1 MTRSILGHGFQY
13 SGEIVRLDGSREAF
27 TDHNLLPQVA
37 VDHIAGLIR
46 GSASPIATW
55 YVGLFEANYVPVA
68 GVTAA
73 DLPAIESSAYS
84 EATRPA
90 WTNVYD
96 GSAVIDSL
104 ASKATFTFN
113 ASKRIYG
120 AFLVSTSTKGGST
133 GTLLSIARF
142 ASPKDIDAGEV
153 FTVAAGLTLIPT
165 SL

>member
-1 MTRSILGHGFQY
+1 MTSILGHGFQY
-13 SGEIVRLDGSREAF
+13 TGEILRLDGSRESF

-46 GSASPIATW
+46 GSTSPIANW
-55 YVGLFEANYVPVA
+55 YVGLFEANYVPVST
-68 GVTAA
+68 VTAA
-73 DLPAIESSAYS
+73 DLTAIECTTYS

-90 WTNVYD
+90 WVESYD

-104 ASKATFTFN
+104 ANKATFTFT

-120 AFLVSTSTKGGST
+120 AFLVSTSTKGGNT

-142 ASPKDIDAGEV
+142 SQPKDIDAGEV